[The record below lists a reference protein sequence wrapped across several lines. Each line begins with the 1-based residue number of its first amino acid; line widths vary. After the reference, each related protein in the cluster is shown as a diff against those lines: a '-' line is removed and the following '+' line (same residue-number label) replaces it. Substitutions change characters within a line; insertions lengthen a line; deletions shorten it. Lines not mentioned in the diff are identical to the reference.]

1 MNFKK
6 WLCDWSTEKK
16 LSYAEIKIIQKKI
29 DEVCIQKVFIN
40 STDSVMVTVLRW
52 QTILLYVI
60 FCIFTAT
67 KKKQL
72 RFFWNIMFDPKEN
85 FGF

>member
-1 MNFKK
+1 MIV
-6 WLCDWSTEKK
+6 WLIYGK
-16 LSYAEIKIIQKKI
+16 KIIIRGNKNYSEKI

-67 KKKQL
+67 KK
-72 RFFWNIMFDPKEN
+72 NN
-85 FGF
+85 